1 MKTRKIKISKG
12 YDLLSLS
19 LSLSYPHHTRKETCH
34 PYDLTM

>member
-19 LSLSYPHHTRKETCH
+19 LSLIPS
-34 PYDLTM
+34 PYKKRNMPPL

>member
-19 LSLSYPHHTRKETCH
+19 LSLSLSLIPS
-34 PYDLTM
+34 PYKKRNMPPL

>member
-19 LSLSYPHHTRKETCH
+19 LSLSLSHT
-34 PYDLTM
+34 LTIQEKKHATLMT

>member
-19 LSLSYPHHTRKETCH
+19 LSLSLIPS
-34 PYDLTM
+34 PYKKRNMPPL